1 MLVIIVHHHAV
12 IIATV
17 RRLPEEIH
25 CDGLRNFLSEL
36 VNEMGVQA
44 LFEPIAINGKYGFT
58 GIVGIV
64 TSHIAFHFFDSD
76 QSLHFDVYSCKEF
89 DLKALIKFIDRFWQ
103 IEKAD
108 ILFIKRDQAPE
119 IERYAFSQSILT
131 REVQE

>member
-1 MLVIIVHHHAV
+1 MVVHHHA
-12 IIATV
+12 IIVATV
-17 RRLPEEIH
+17 RRRPAEIR
-25 CDGLRNFLSEL
+25 CDDLRVFLSDL
-36 VNEMGVQA
+36 VKVIGMQA

-89 DLKALIKFIDRFWQ
+89 DLRALLEFIDRYWS

-108 ILFIKRDQAPE
+108 VLFVKRDQGPE
-119 IERYAFSQSILT
+119 VDRYTYVQNSLT
-131 REVQE
+131 KEVQV